1 MATTRKTTT
10 KRKTATRKR
19 AAASASKEAE
29 IKVMDGRLVV
39 RLSKEQ
45 HPEVFETDKL
55 LKDMVKI
62 RTTYSRKRKCR
73 DLIEFLS
80 ETEKSLEILLRNHLE
95 EAMRMYLK

>member
-10 KRKTATRKR
+10 KRKPATRKR
-19 AAASASKEAE
+19 AASTAAKEAE